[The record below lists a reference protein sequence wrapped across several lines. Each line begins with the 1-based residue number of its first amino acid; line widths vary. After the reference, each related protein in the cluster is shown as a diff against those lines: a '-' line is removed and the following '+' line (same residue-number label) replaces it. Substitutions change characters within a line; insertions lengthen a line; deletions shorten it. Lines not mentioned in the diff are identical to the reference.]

1 MGILPD
7 PTHGRGAGS
16 GLPLPVLLLAGIST
30 LIAVT
35 VSGLSI
41 WLQLRNYR
49 KPLLQR
55 LVYFGLCGCAEP

>member
-1 MGILPD
+1 MGLLPD
-7 PTHGRGAGS
+7 LNHGRGAGS
-16 GLPLPVLLLAGIST
+16 GLPLPVLLLAGVST
-30 LIAVT
+30 LVAVT

-55 LVYFGLCGCAEP
+55 

>member
-1 MGILPD
+1 MGISPD
-7 PTHGRGAGS
+7 LTDGHGAGSGS

-55 LVYFGLCGCAEP
+55 